1 MDNRITLNENS
12 FKKVD
17 KVTINEETTY
27 THSLIKDIL
36 REFKKNKLALVCLA
50 ILTIITIMSIL
61 APYIVNYGPNEQ
73 DVLNKLAPASRDHI
87 FGTDELGRDYFSRS
101 LYGGRI
107 SLSVGFLS
115 MIISTFI
122 GILVGTISG
131 YYGGAIDSILMRF
144 TDIFLTLPSFLLIV
158 VINTIF
164 PPNLISM
171 IIILGL
177 FEWCQIARVIRAEV
191 MSLKERE
198 FILASKHLGAS
209 SIYILKKHILPNIV
223 PSIIVASSL
232 AVARAIL
239 TESSLSFL
247 GVGVQ
252 LPAASWGTLLRGA
265 QAYILTSPSLA
276 IYPGIFIVLTVLS
289 FNVIG
294 DAFRGV
300 FESR

>member
-50 ILTIITIMSIL
+50 ILTIITLMSIL

>member
-1 MDNRITLNENS
+1 MDNEILIKESS
-12 FKKVD
+12 FNKVD
-17 KVTINEETTY
+17 IKPQEEEVEY
-27 THSLIKDIL
+27 KHSLVKDIINV
-36 REFKKNKLALVCLA
+36 FKKNKLAIVCLIMLLIITFLA
-50 ILTIITIMSIL
+50 VFAPILT
-61 APYIVNYGPNEQ
+61 PYGPNDQ
-73 DVLNKLAPASRDHI
+73 DVLNKLAPISKEHV
-87 FGTDELGRDYFSRS
+87 FGTDELGRDYYTRS

-122 GILVGTISG
+122 GMIIGTVSGYFGGTI
-131 YYGGAIDSILMRF
+131 DTLLMRF

-164 PPNLISM
+164 PPNLTSM

-177 FEWCQIARVIRAEV
+177 FEWCQVARVVRAEV
-191 MSLKERE
+191 LSLKERE
-198 FILASKHLGAS
+198 FILASKRLGAS
-209 SIYILKKHILPNIV
+209 SYFIITKHIIPNMI
-223 PSIIVASSL
+223 PTIIVASSL

-265 QAYILTSPSLA
+265 QSYIMTNPSLA
-276 IYPGIFIVLTVLS
+276 IYPGVFIVLTVLS

-294 DAFRGV
+294 DALRDV
-300 FESR
+300 FEAK